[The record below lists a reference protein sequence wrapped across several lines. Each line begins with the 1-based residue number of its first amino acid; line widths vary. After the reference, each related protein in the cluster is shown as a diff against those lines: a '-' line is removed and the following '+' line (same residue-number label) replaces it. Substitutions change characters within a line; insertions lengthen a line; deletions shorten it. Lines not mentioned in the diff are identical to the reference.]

1 MHLGDGGKVGVGKGV
16 GAGAG
21 PVEDRAP
28 DLDVAIHLGE
38 HPAHSLH
45 RADRAAKGLAVAGI
59 AQSLAESTLRQSDP
73 DRGIHATLGFEGGQ
87 QLAEAVLAADPVAQ
101 RTLSLIELYTRMVTT

>member
-1 MHLGDGGKVGVGKGV
+1 MILRPPRSTRTDTLCPYTTLFRSEGPVAGAAVEVRDPALIREAVTAVDLERLVGHPDRHLVHMHLGDGGKVGVGKGV

-45 RADRAAKGLAVAGI
+45 RAEIGRAHV
-59 AQSLAESTLRQSDP
+59 
-73 DRGIHATLGFEGGQ
+73 
-87 QLAEAVLAADPVAQ
+87 
-101 RTLSLIELYTRMVTT
+101 